1 MGPRFLPIGAV
12 LIALST
18 PAKADTIRNFQ
29 VGSWFAGAYTAKGT
43 NTFSHCAASASYRSG
58 ILVLFS
64 VNRAYSW
71 SLGFANPAWN
81 LTKGSRYN
89 IVFVIDDG
97 QPMTGVATAI
107 GPNSVE
113 VVLADSAALFAQFR
127 RVRQLRVVLA
137 DSATLFT
144 RGRQRDVAA
153 ASQVFSFNL
162 DGTSTLLP
170 ALLSCVQQELAG
182 GANPFVSRAAPP
194 TSTQS
199 GGSRADPSY
208 QAEATVILAN
218 VLASAQLPGFSIEP
232 AEEAA
237 KFKTDALWT
246 ATDVI
251 GMLKVAPGV
260 QLSDPKLASALIG
273 GDAENCK
280 GAFLSGS
287 LPETSGKKSVRM
299 FTGCEQEKGVITA
312 YYLAVQ
318 RPKGGIYLFT
328 TVSKAAQETV
338 KQADEGLRRA
348 VLQTI
353 K

>member
-12 LIALST
+12 LIALSA

-29 VGSWFAGAYTAKGT
+29 VGSWFAGAYTTKGT
-43 NTFSHCAASASYRSG
+43 SAFSHCAASARYRSG
-58 ILVLFS
+58 VLVLFS
-64 VNRAYSW
+64 VSRSYSW

-113 VVLADSAALFAQFR
+113 TVLADSAALFAQFR
-127 RVRQLRVVLA
+127 RGRQLR
-137 DSATLFT
+137 
-144 RGRQRDVAA
+144 VAA

-162 DGTSTLLP
+162 DGTSALLP
-170 ALLSCVQQELAG
+170 ALLNCVQQELAG
-182 GANPFVSRAAPP
+182 GANPFASRAAP
-194 TSTQS
+194 STQS
-199 GGSRADPSY
+199 TASRADPSY

-218 VLASAQLPGFSIEP
+218 VLASAQLSGFSVEP

-237 KFKTDALWT
+237 KFKADALWT

-260 QLSDPKLASALIG
+260 QLNDPKLVSALIG
-273 GDAENCK
+273 SGAENCK

-287 LPETSGKKSVRM
+287 LPETSGRKSVRM
-299 FTGCEQEKGVITA
+299 FTSCEGEKGVITA

-328 TVSKAAQETV
+328 TISEAAQDTV
-338 KQADEGLRRA
+338 KRADEGLRRA
-348 VLQTI
+348 VFQTI